1 MVENTQ
7 GPIFVCGFFAVY
19 GLENLSVEMGGILT
33 AWQLQDLCHRNT
45 DYSEFLKLLYSAC
58 NLDGEITI

>member
-1 MVENTQ
+1 M
-7 GPIFVCGFFAVY
+7 FFFAVF
-19 GLENLSVEMGGILT
+19 GLEKLSVEMGGLPP